1 MKMNKV
7 IIMGLLC
14 GMSFGLQA
22 DATTPLMQASTLDQ
36 IKKLVEGGA
45 DVNAAIWQSEWRH
58 YVTVLDN
65 CIYWQQQTPSSELQA
80 IIDYL
85 KSVGAQTAGKSPY
98 YTNNSKGD
106 LVSGSQMGL
115 TVEEMLAAQAAAQAA
130 AATKAKA
137 QAISLKDEIQDLQNK
152 LNAPGCTQQQKDE
165 FNQTLAYRKI
175 QLHIAELQSE
185 TQNEAVSKQVQYLE
199 KQLETMTPAVT
210 DKIDEEINGLPYNYG
225 KTEAQQSWNQLKQ
238 TGWRFKRSAR
248 SF

>member
-1 MKMNKV
+1 MNKV

-115 TVEEMLAAQAAAQAA
+115 TVEEMLAAQAAA
-130 AATKAKA
+130 ATKAKT
-137 QAISLKDEIQDLQNK
+137 QAISLKDEIQNLQNK
-152 LNAPGCTQQQKDE
+152 LNAPGCTEQQKDE
-165 FNQTLAYRKI
+165 FNQVLAYRKI
-175 QLHIAELQSE
+175 QLQIAELQSE
-185 TQNEAVSKQVQYLE
+185 TQTDAVSKQVQDLE
-199 KQLETMTPAVT
+199 KQLQIMVLKDRIQRFQNILKDPSLQQW
-210 DKIDEEINGLPYNYG
+210 KNSLNYRLG
-225 KTEAQQSWNQLKQ
+225 KMQQELKELES
-238 TGWRFKRSAR
+238 KP
-248 SF
+248 